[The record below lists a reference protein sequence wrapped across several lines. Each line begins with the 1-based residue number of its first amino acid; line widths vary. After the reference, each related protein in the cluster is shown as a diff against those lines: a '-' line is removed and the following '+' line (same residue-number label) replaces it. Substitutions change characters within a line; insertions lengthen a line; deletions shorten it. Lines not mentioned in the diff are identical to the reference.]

1 METLI
6 SSHFEKAYKKTNI
19 LHLPELWYNS
29 TLPIPHA
36 AYCVYSPRYEG
47 CTNDSEGIGAEMERM
62 AARMGGSVK
71 FPFNESECL
80 DADFFKIVADHLI
93 RGEIQS

>member
-1 METLI
+1 MLDTVETLI
-6 SSHFEKAYKKTNI
+6 SSHFEPNV
-19 LHLPELWYNS
+19 LELWYDS
-29 TLPIPHA
+29 TWPVPHA
-36 AYCVYSPRYEG
+36 SYQVYSPRYEG

>member
-1 METLI
+1 MVFGVIPL
-6 SSHFEKAYKKTNI
+6 SLS
-19 LHLPELWYNS
+19 
-29 TLPIPHA
+29 PHA
-36 AYCVYSPRYEG
+36 SYQVYSPRYEG

-93 RGEIQS
+93 RAIFSHEVNTNYCPTRGL